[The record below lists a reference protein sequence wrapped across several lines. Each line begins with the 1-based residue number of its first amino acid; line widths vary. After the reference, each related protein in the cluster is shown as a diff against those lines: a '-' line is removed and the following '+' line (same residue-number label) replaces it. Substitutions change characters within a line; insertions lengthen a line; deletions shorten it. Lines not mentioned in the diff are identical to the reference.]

1 MGKGSPRRQHV
12 VGQGGLKYVKLPR
25 FYHGCFSLPEGLMYQ
40 AQCLLLCKTPWLS
53 FPITVSPCFVIRT
66 QASAKWLWR
75 DSRTSSGTD
84 LCAVS
89 GPGGGGQ
96 AGGWQT
102 GFSVCRQSN
111 LPDSSL
117 IGENT
122 SWLQYIHDSFCLLG
136 FGSLTFFESL
146 SKLVMPGDAMR
157 ALCSSDL
164 SSIFFLGHGSLHY
177 HVCGKEGTERDS
189 PAQTLES

>member
-1 MGKGSPRRQHV
+1 MWARLPSQRYFIIHGYCMGKGSPRRQHV
-12 VGQGGLKYVKLPR
+12 VGQGGLKSVKLPR

-89 GPGGGGQ
+89 GTGGGGQ

-117 IGENT
+117 IGEDT
-122 SWLQYIHDSFCLLG
+122 SWLQYIHDSVSWALVLLH
-136 FGSLTFFESL
+136 FLSLFQSWWCQVMQWGLSAHQTF
-146 SKLVMPGDAMR
+146 
-157 ALCSSDL
+157 
-164 SSIFFLGHGSLHY
+164 
-177 HVCGKEGTERDS
+177 
-189 PAQTLES
+189 PAFSF